1 MTRNSIPLPVHSPK
15 RLLGI
20 VLWAAV
26 LVACSGSDPVA
37 QKTPPADPEIV
48 GVNPAA
54 VIAGSPAVELH
65 VLGAHF
71 DDQAVVEFSGLA
83 KPTTFV
89 SEAELQITLT
99 AQDLEDPGNRDVR
112 VKNGSNA
119 VSNVAQLLIASPV
132 PQITSVLSIQ
142 NATGSQSV
150 NLRVFG
156 QNLLRS
162 SVVQFNGS
170 ALATQKISGT
180 ELQATLPAASF
191 ANAAVYQVTVQ
202 NPPSPGGVSNSI
214 AFEIVSQPLT
224 LTGLH
229 SLGATASGGGYFLS
243 VYGTGFT
250 PFSVA
255 RRNGTDRPTTYLNGH
270 HLDVEIP
277 PADVGS
283 VGTMSITVNTP
294 GPSGGTSNSKDIAV
308 RVPGSASV
316 TSIQALDIPATF
328 LVYDKFSN
336 RFYASIPDTAA
347 ANASTVVAIDP
358 ATGAIVGSVALG
370 KDPGVMALSSDGTA
384 LWVSIDGAG
393 QIRRVDLPSLTPSTT
408 IAFAGM
414 RAEEIKVKP
423 GQPGAVAV
431 EKRILGVTTGSGTV
445 MFVDGNQL
453 PSAPQ
458 AFHSNT
464 TFAFNE
470 TGTLL
475 YGFNGLSSEFGFH
488 TLEVRSDGLAEVS
501 SASGLLEAYNI
512 RLEYTAGRVYTTN
525 GVVIDAERHLA
536 IGAVSLPLPLFEMG
550 VYPDAELGRIFW
562 LTSNQLNVFDMN
574 TLNRLAV
581 VTLPVTVF
589 QEHPSVDMLR
599 LVRWGTDGLAFRD
612 GKRIFIFRT
621 PLASP

>member
-1 MTRNSIPLPVHSPK
+1 MTRQSIPLRGYSL
-15 RLLGI
+15 RQLLGI
-20 VLWAAV
+20 ALGALVF
-26 LVACSGSDPVA
+26 VACSDSGPVA
-37 QKTPPADPEIV
+37 QKNPPEGPQV
-48 GVNPAA
+48 TSLNPAI
-54 VIAGSPAVELH
+54 VTAGTPGVELH

-71 DDQAVVEFSGLA
+71 DDKAVVEFSGQA
-83 KPTTFV
+83 MTTKFV
-89 SEAELQITLT
+89 SQSDLQIDLT
-99 AQDLEDPGNRDVR
+99 TQDLEDPANRDVY
-112 VKNGSNA
+112 VKNGSGA
-119 VSNVAQLLIASPV
+119 VSNVVPFPISSPV
-132 PQITSVLSIQ
+132 PQITSIATIQ
-142 NATGSQSV
+142 NASGSQSV

-156 QNLLRS
+156 QNMLRS
-162 SVVQFNGS
+162 SIVKFNGS
-170 ALATQKISGT
+170 ALVTQKISGT
-180 ELQATLPAASF
+180 ELQATLPASAF
-191 ANAAVYQVTVQ
+191 ANAGVYQVTVQ
-202 NPPSPGGVSNSI
+202 NPPTPGGFSNSVP
-214 AFEIVSQPLT
+214 FEIVSQPLT

-229 SLGATASGGGYFLS
+229 SSGANAGGLGYVLS

-250 PFSVA
+250 PFSAA
-255 RRNGTDRPTTYLNGH
+255 RWNGSERPTTYLNGH
-270 HLDVEIP
+270 RLDVDIP
-277 PADVGS
+277 ATDVAS
-283 VGTMSITVNTP
+283 VGAESITVNTP
-294 GPSGGTSNSKDIAV
+294 APNGGASNSKDVAV
-308 RVPGSASV
+308 RAPGSPSV
-316 TSIQALDIPATF
+316 TSILALDIPATF

-336 RFYASIPDTAA
+336 RFYASIPDTAS

-423 GQPGAVAV
+423 GQPGAIAV
-431 EKRILGVTTGSGTV
+431 EKRLLGVTIGSGTV

-488 TLEVRSDGLAEVS
+488 TLEVHPDGLVEVN
-501 SASGLLEAYNI
+501 SASGLIDAFNV
-512 RLEYTAGRVYTTN
+512 RLEYIGGRVYTTN
-525 GVVIDAERHLA
+525 GVVIDPERRLR
-536 IGAVSLPLPLFEMG
+536 IGAVNLPLPLFEMG

-562 LTSNQLNVFDMN
+562 LTSNNLNVFDMN
-574 TLNRLAV
+574 TLKPLA
-581 VTLPVTVF
+581 TIGLPATVY

-612 GKRIFIFRT
+612 GKRIFIFRS